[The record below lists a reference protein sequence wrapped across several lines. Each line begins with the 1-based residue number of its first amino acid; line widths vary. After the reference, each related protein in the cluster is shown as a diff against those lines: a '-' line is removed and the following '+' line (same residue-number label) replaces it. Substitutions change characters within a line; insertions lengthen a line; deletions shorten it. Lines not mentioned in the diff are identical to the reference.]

1 MNDSH
6 QTGFRTMTF
15 LDKATGFFRKG
26 GDARGNSG
34 GGKGDLQKNMEKAL
48 EMKQAA
54 GRQTTTP
61 EHRTAREGE
70 VHGQERSMTDRDAGS
85 EGTHTPQLK
94 RSRVAR
100 SGDT

>member
-1 MNDSH
+1 MNLLS
-6 QTGFRTMTF
+6 
-15 LDKATGFFRKG
+15 KVAAFFRK
-26 GDARGNSG
+26 DSGNEGPHGHKS
-34 GGKGDLQKNMEKAL
+34 DLQTNMEKAL
-48 EMKQAA
+48 HMKREA

-70 VHGQERSMTDRDAGS
+70 VHGQQMSMTDRDAGS
-85 EGTHTPQLK
+85 EGSYQPQLK

>member
-1 MNDSH
+1 
-6 QTGFRTMTF
+6 MTF
-15 LDKATGFFRKG
+15 LDKVTSFFRKG
-26 GDARGNSG
+26 GEGGNSG
-34 GGKGDLQKNMEKAL
+34 GGKSDLQKNMEKAL

-70 VHGQERSMTDRDAGS
+70 VHGQQMSMTDRDAGS
-85 EGTHTPQLK
+85 EGSHTPQLK
-94 RSRVAR
+94 RSQVAR

>member
-1 MNDSH
+1 
-6 QTGFRTMTF
+6 MTF
-15 LDKATGFFRKG
+15 LDKVTGFFRKG
-26 GDARGNSG
+26 GESGNNG
-34 GGKGDLQKNMEKAL
+34 GGKSDLQKNMEKAL

-70 VHGQERSMTDRDAGS
+70 VHGQQMSMTDRDAGS
-85 EGTHTPQLK
+85 QGTHTPQLK
-94 RSRVAR
+94 RSQVAR